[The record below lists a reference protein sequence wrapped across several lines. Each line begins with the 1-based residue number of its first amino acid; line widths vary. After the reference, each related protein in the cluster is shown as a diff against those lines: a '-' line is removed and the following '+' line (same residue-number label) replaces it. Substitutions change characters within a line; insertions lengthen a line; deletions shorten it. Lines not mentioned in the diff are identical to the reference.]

1 MMDAACAMIWL
12 FLLIVDIV
20 EPKHEHSAQLIIAH
34 AVLFMCFVRLATIGG

>member
-20 EPKHEHSAQLIIAH
+20 EPKHEHSFQLILAH
-34 AVLFMCFVRLATIGG
+34 AVLVLCFVRLAMMGG